1 MEGHFKLKNLSVK
14 NIKTQKLEDILNN
27 HSIKK
32 IDFLNIDIE
41 GIEYEVISSINLNKF
56 EVQVICIEMLG
67 YNKIQKNNKKKIIK
81 YLKKNN
87 FKKVTK
93 IRENYIFKK
102 SHSKK

>member
-1 MEGHFKLKNLSVK
+1 
-14 NIKTQKLEDILNN
+14 
-27 HSIKK
+27 
-32 IDFLNIDIE
+32 
-41 GIEYEVISSINLNKF
+41 
-56 EVQVICIEMLG
+56 MLG

>member
-1 MEGHFKLKNLSVK
+1 MFLIAK
-14 NIKTQKLEDILNN
+14 KLEDILNN

-56 EVQVICIEMLG
+56 KVQVFCIEILE
-67 YNKIQKNNKKKIIK
+67 YNKIQKINKRKIIK

-87 FKKVTK
+87 FKKITK

-102 SHSKK
+102 SHSKQ